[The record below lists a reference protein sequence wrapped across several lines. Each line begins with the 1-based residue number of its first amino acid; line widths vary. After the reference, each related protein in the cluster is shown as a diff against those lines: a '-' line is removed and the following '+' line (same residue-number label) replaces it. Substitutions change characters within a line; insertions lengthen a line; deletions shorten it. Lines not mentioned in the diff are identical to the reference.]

1 MFAFVLISTQDFA
14 LGLDSSI
21 ATDWAA
27 KTLQPVLP
35 VQGNLDPAYLLAGG
49 DEMILAAEQ
58 IMGDLKDGPYVFNLG
73 HGVNKETPPEHVE
86 KLVNFVKGR

>member
-1 MFAFVLISTQDFA
+1 
-14 LGLDSSI
+14 
-21 ATDWAA
+21 
-27 KTLQPVLP
+27 
-35 VQGNLDPAYLLAGG
+35 
-49 DEMILAAEQ
+49 MILAAEQ